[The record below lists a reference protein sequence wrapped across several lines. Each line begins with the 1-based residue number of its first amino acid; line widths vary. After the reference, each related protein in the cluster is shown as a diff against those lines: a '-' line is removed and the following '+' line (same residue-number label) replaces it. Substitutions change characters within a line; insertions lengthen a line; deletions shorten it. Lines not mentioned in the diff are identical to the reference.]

1 MLEEFEAIAEDQ
13 RNEKPDNLQQPWSFT
28 RAEGD
33 VRCIRHVINLAVQA
47 ALTTLKA
54 EPAEETETYRLV
66 YNSATIPLEFQKTDV
81 ISAFYKL
88 RRHIYIFRNRR
99 IWRVA
104 LENQC
109 RAHTIKYRKP
119 TLDMPIRW
127 NSTYNMIKR
136 ACDLQKAIQ
145 SVCATQDF
153 DLSVKALEM
162 TQGDWLILYSM
173 LKLFTIFVRPSKKL
187 QGERYPTMNY
197 AIPQYLR
204 LLHKLELLRT
214 HFGANTTLGQAC
226 TSASA
231 KLDEYYKMIKKQ
243 DFAVV
248 ATVCD
253 PRFNFNVFHNLY
265 KDSPHANTHKIRI
278 QKQFAET
285 FAKYQRR
292 ERALKAAAVAA
303 RIDEVDID
311 EVAIQLDSDSEADLF
326 QPQGV
331 VNSEAEYTKWMKQQ
345 PIAQETDILK

>member
-1 MLEEFEAIAEDQ
+1 M
-13 RNEKPDNLQQPWSFT
+13 
-28 RAEGD
+28 
-33 VRCIRHVINLAVQA
+33 
-47 ALTTLKA
+47 KA
-54 EPAEETETYRLV
+54 EPAEETETYRMI

-81 ISAFYKL
+81 VSAFYKL
-88 RRHIYIFRNRR
+88 RRHVYIFRNRR

-104 LENQC
+104 LQNQC
-109 RAHTIKYRKP
+109 KAHGIKYRKP

-136 ACDLQKAIQ
+136 AFDLQKAIQ

-153 DLSVKALEM
+153 DLSVKALEL
-162 TQGDWLILYSM
+162 TQGDWLILNSM
-173 LKLFTIFVRPSKKL
+173 LKLFAIFVRPSKKL

-226 TSASA
+226 TSAYT

-243 DFAVV
+243 NFAVV

-265 KDSPHANTHKIRI
+265 KDSPNASTHKIRI
-278 QKQFAET
+278 QKQFIET
-285 FAKYQRR
+285 FVKYQHR
-292 ERALKAAAVAA
+292 ERALKAAAVAV
-303 RIDEVDID
+303 EGDID

-331 VNSEAEYTKWMKQQ
+331 LNSEAEYTKWMKQQ
-345 PIAQETDILK
+345 PIARETNILK